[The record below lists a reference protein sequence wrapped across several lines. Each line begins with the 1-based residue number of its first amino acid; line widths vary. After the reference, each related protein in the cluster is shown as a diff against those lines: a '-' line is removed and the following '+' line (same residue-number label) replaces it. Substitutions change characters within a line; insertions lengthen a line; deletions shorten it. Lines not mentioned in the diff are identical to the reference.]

1 MLTVQR
7 TRFWSNTYAI
17 RDGRREVTEVNVR
30 WTREAGSFVLDG
42 TTFEV
47 GRAGWA
53 SGDFFLSRD
62 GERLASADKASA
74 FRRRFVIDV
83 DGESFELAAASIWA
97 RTYELRRG
105 TRRVGS
111 IRRTSLWANR
121 ADVDL
126 PETLPMEVRVFI
138 TWLVLVMWKRSDDSN
153 S

>member
-7 TRFWSNTYAI
+7 TRFWSNTYVI

-42 TTFEV
+42 ATFEV

-53 SGDFFLSRD
+53 NGDFFLSRD
-62 GERLASADKASA
+62 GEGLASADKPSA
-74 FRRRFVIDV
+74 FRRRFVVDV
-83 DGESFELAAASIWA
+83 DGESFELAAVSIWA

-105 TRRVGS
+105 TRRIGD
-111 IRRTSLWANR
+111 IRRTSWWTNR

-138 TWLVLVMWKRSDDSN
+138 TWLVLVMWKRSDDS
-153 S
+153 SS